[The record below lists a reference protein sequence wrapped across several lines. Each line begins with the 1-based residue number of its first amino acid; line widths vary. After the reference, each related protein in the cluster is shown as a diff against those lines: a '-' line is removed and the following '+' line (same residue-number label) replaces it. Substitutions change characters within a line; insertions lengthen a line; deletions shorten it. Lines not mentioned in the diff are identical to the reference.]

1 MKTALAEV
9 SELSRMKKPRAF
21 AILRDDS
28 RRGGVRVAVVKVR
41 ETWEPMGGAAVQELR
56 DAKPHVLPFSRL
68 ARITVRGSELRARVA
83 EHVFRRVQE
92 EAKSAAADPLAGMTC
107 TR

>member
-28 RRGGVRVAVVKVR
+28 RRGSVRVAVVKVR
-41 ETWEPMGGAAVQELR
+41 ETWEPLGGAAVQEIKT
-56 DAKPHVLPFSRL
+56 AMPHVLPFARL
-68 ARITVRGSELRARVA
+68 ARITIRGAELRARVSA
-83 EHVFRRVQE
+83 HVFIAAPDE
-92 EAKSAAADPLAGMTC
+92 KSAAVSPLAGAGAA
-107 TR
+107 